1 MASRVPRHVR
11 ISTAAVVAFGDRGHS
26 KLAEA
31 AGISRQM
38 MSFIVNGDKPVTNDV
53 YKRIADALAKEAG
66 RVTNAGRWLENMS
79 QQMLRELTP
88 KGG

>member
-1 MASRVPRHVR
+1 MAKRIPRHVK

-38 MSFIVNGDKPVTNDV
+38 MSFIVNGDKPVTDDV
-53 YKRIADALAKEAG
+53 YRRVAGALSKEAD
-66 RVTNAGRWLENMS
+66 RMANAGRWLDNMS
-79 QQMLRELTP
+79 QQMLRELED
-88 KGG
+88 